1 MCKHCENLHNH
12 NNGGGSNFM
21 SGLVWGAL
29 IGAALGVLYAP
40 DSGDKTRKKL
50 QKVSEDVK
58 EKGQKLYDDA
68 QVLAEDVKVA
78 AKPLLEELER
88 TVAPVL
94 EKAMDS
100 GKEVQQ
106 EVMEK
111 IEQLVE
117 DASDSKTVKKYFKNL
132 K

>member
-1 MCKHCENLHNH
+1 MCKHGENSH
-12 NNGGGSNFM
+12 NNGGGFM
-21 SGLVWGAL
+21 SGVMWGAL

-40 DSGDKTRKKL
+40 EPGEKTRKKL

-58 EKGQKLYDDA
+58 EKGQKLYAESKD
-68 QVLAEDVKVA
+68 LAEDVKVA
-78 AKPLLEELER
+78 AQPLLEELEK
-88 TVAPVL
+88 TVGPVL
-94 EKAMDS
+94 EKAKGS
-100 GKEVQQ
+100 GKEVQL

-117 DASDSKTVKKYFKNL
+117 DASDSQTVRKYFKNSN